1 MDYFKFSDYT
11 SRNKQGICIMMGR
24 RLQYAGQFSGSLF
37 FSSLLIGVMAL
48 LSISAV
54 ATSASAK
61 DTLSRIKETQK
72 ITIAHRESSFPFSYL
87 NDNKQPI
94 GYSIDICL
102 RLVDALRRE
111 LKLPNLAVNYLLVS
125 SSTRIPAIV
134 AGSADLECGSTTN
147 NAERRKEVS
156 FTIPHFFSSVRMLVR
171 KESGVQNW
179 PDLHDKTVVTTKG
192 STAVKLLMALNEGR
206 QIGIKVIEASDHAES
221 FKMLESGQ
229 AEAFVMDDVLLYG
242 FKAKSKAPEK
252 LDVVGMALS
261 TEPYSIMLAKDDPQ
275 FKKFVDHELAR
286 MANDGET
293 TKLYNKWFRSPL
305 PQNGV
310 NLNMAM
316 SFLLR
321 DNLRFPS
328 DKLAD

>member
-1 MDYFKFSDYT
+1 MMNRIIRRATTGFSIL
-11 SRNKQGICIMMGR
+11 S
-24 RLQYAGQFSGSLF
+24 AAA
-37 FSSLLIGVMAL
+37 VVVVAL
-48 LSISAV
+48 GLT
-54 ATSASAK
+54 ATTVLAK
-61 DTLSRIKETQK
+61 DTLGRIKENQK

-87 NDNKQPI
+87 NENKVPI

-111 LKLPNLAVNYLLVS
+111 LKIPNLAVNYLLVS

-134 AGSADLECGSTTN
+134 AGAADLECGSTTN

-156 FTIPHFFSSVRMLVR
+156 FTIPHFFSSVRMLIR
-171 KESGVQNW
+171 KGSGIQNW
-179 PDLHDKTVVTTKG
+179 PDLHGKTIVTTKG
-192 STAVKLLMALNEGR
+192 STAVKLVAALNEGR
-206 QIGIKVIEASDHAES
+206 QIGFKVVEASDHAES
-221 FKMLESGQ
+221 FKLLETGQ
-229 AEAFVMDDVLLYG
+229 ADAFVMDDVLLFG
-242 FKAKSKAPEK
+242 FKAKSKTPDK
-252 LDVVGMALS
+252 FDVVGMALS

-275 FKKFVDHELAR
+275 FKRFVDHELAR

-293 TKLYNKWFRSPL
+293 TKLYHKWFRSPL

-328 DKLAD
+328 DKLPD